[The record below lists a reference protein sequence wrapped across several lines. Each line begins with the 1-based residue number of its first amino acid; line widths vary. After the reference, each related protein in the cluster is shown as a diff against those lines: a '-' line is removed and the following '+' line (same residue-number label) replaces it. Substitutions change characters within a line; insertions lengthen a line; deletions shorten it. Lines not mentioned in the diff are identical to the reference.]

1 MATLVGTSTINS
13 PSGRGKDALGIILQN
28 SAFLRALEKY
38 SGWELDAT
46 SYLFAPVTATSTA
59 PARALGSAFS
69 DGTRTFPSNQ
79 SGTLAV
85 HGDSVTTDISYLQ
98 DAARG
103 LRDKDT
109 TLNKDIQRRLIAF
122 SKAYEA
128 LLFTGSGAD
137 SNIKG
142 LRTILDGTT
151 TIPGFTSTYRYKSA
165 TDVAGSADSLDL
177 STSANQKKF
186 LELLKTQKLDVEN
199 ATMVAMNSSLWARVE
214 TAAFDLRLARETTD
228 QFGQDVVKFAGME
241 LVIVGDTAITL
252 TEDDTASTPVA
263 ETTSCYIMAPAEM
276 NLSLVTNSGL
286 YWMDW
291 DHQDNTQKGRETWEI
306 RSQWKIE
313 NAKAIKRIAHIK
325 VG

>member
-1 MATLVGTSTINS
+1 MATLVSTSTINS
-13 PSGRGKDALGIILQN
+13 PSGRGADALGIVLQN

-46 SYLFAPVTATSTA
+46 SYLYAPTEATSTA

-69 DGTRTFPSNQ
+69 DGTRTFPANQ

-109 TLNKDIQRRLIAF
+109 QLVKDIQRRLIAF
-122 SKAYEA
+122 AKAYEA
-128 LLFTGSGAD
+128 LLFTGSG
-137 SNIKG
+137 SSNNIKG
-142 LRTILDGTT
+142 LKTILDGTT

-177 STSANQKKF
+177 STTANQKKF
-186 LELLKTQKLDVEN
+186 LELLKTQKNDVEN
-199 ATMVAMNSSLWARVE
+199 PTMIAMNSSLWARLE
-214 TAAFDLRLARETTD
+214 TAAFELRMARETTD
-228 QFGQDVVKFAGME
+228 QFGQDIIKFANME
-241 LVIVGDTAITL
+241 LVVVGDTAITL
-252 TEDDTASTPVA
+252 TEDDTAGTPVA
-263 ETTSCYIMAPAEM
+263 ETTSCYIMAPGEM